1 MNLDGFLGTGG
12 LRPGLGVS
20 VLAALALATLRAAD
34 SRIEAL
40 AVAFEA
46 MGLLAVASFL

>member
-20 VLAALALATLRAAD
+20 VLASLALAALRAAD
-34 SRIEAL
+34 A
-40 AVAFEA
+40 
-46 MGLLAVASFL
+46 